1 MIKNIVFYS
10 LIISWILIAE
20 EKPVLCSDLLQDVL
34 NDHLKKKLPDSS
46 KWNIKF
52 KGSYMGLKMLESN
65 EADIVILALKSE
77 KRKDL
82 EKNPNYL
89 IAPIAFQTFFI
100 GVNIANEIHEIK
112 VDVLKEIFSEDGMG
126 KYNSWEQVS
135 NNFQGDFLSEIY
147 VLLSSNN
154 IGIGSQLFK
163 AEVLK
168 GGNYNIMATVHESHQ
183 ELSMIV
189 STNPNSLAL
198 FSEKPQDENI
208 RVLSIIPQNSK
219 FSFGPSRENLFYSD
233 YPYYLSIMLVCYKD
247 KIQNFKELCQMLYSD
262 GFFDE
267 IEKAGFIGLPL
278 VERNRILNS
287 TFGL

>member
-1 MIKNIVFYS
+1 MLKKIIFYS
-10 LIISWILIAE
+10 LTFLWMLTAE
-20 EKPVLCSDLLQDVL
+20 EKPVFCSDLLEDVL

-52 KGSYMGLKMLESN
+52 EGSYMGLKMLESN
-65 EADIVILALKSE
+65 EADIGILALKSE

-89 IAPIAFQTFFI
+89 VAPIAFQTFFI
-100 GVNIANEIHEIK
+100 GVNTANEIHEIK

-126 KYNSWEQVS
+126 KYTSWGEVT
-135 NNFQGDFLSEIY
+135 NNLQGNFLSEIY

-168 GGNYNIMATVHESHQ
+168 GGNYNVMATVLESHQ

-189 STNPNSLAL
+189 SSNKNSLAL
-198 FSEKPQDENI
+198 FSEKPQDEKI
-208 RVLSIIPQNSK
+208 RVLSIIPHNSK
-219 FSFGPSRENLFYSD
+219 FSFSPSRENLFYSD
-233 YPYYLSIMLVCYKD
+233 YPYYLSIMLVCHKD
-247 KIQNFKELCQMLYSD
+247 KIQNFKELCQMLYSN

-267 IEKAGFIGLPL
+267 IEKAGFVGLSI
-278 VERNRILNS
+278 VKRNRILNS